1 MRLLVEGVGDRV
13 ALVPTS
19 SGDVRIV
26 VVDEDDVADVDAVE
40 RVPARALRF
49 DPTVVPNDDGAA
61 HDARARRASELDDA
75 LIASA
80 SMMARVKLSAHC
92 AGAEPS
98 EAEAAVLPRAPTPTP
113 YDVDAYDAHS
123 TPTPSKD
130 WAERQARGE
139 TLATT
144 DWIEVELLAEGGA
157 GDSSAAER
165 FRARFV

>member
-92 AGAEPS
+92 ACEVTTAT
-98 EAEAAVLPRAPTPTP
+98 AAWKVDFLNSDTSPRTIVTALLSSTASAPKWRVRCL
-113 YDVDAYDAHS
+113 YRV
-123 TPTPSKD
+123 
-130 WAERQARGE
+130 
-139 TLATT
+139 
-144 DWIEVELLAEGGA
+144 VA
-157 GDSSAAER
+157 G
-165 FRARFV
+165 VNV